1 MERLPEVQIA
11 GMEDLHGVY
20 SKNKIRVC
28 KGFPEKRIGVLTSTV
43 SRKII
48 LLISL
53 FLLLGCTA
61 GVFLLVVAPTSRLQA
76 DYDAFASLDEHLSQ
90 LQLELFRT
98 LTHPARIQR
107 DAVNDTLERLDR
119 QFSYFE
125 RHAYIRGRSD
135 AAMEAVSLLDT
146 HRRAIQTGTRQFF
159 DAYEQETLPVS
170 DEFTALIVQVT
181 GEIDTIRTRISAQL
195 PVFARGIQSWRIYS
209 YIVSGAIILTVWL
222 LGLLV
227 VWFYARVVS
236 KTSGHVSSMLDSL
249 AAGNLGESLEQLP
262 PGVAEDESSLQGKFA
277 RFVGV
282 LQTLATSLREEA
294 SGASGSGEKLLESVD
309 NTSSTFEVVDGFI
322 ENMRNETTVLEEQVK
337 TVKTALERVASGL
350 SHLDRGIL
358 DQKDVVDG
366 SRHSVQ
372 SMIDAISEMAEAAVR
387 DEAVVKDLVDSSGES
402 RDQFIA
408 TYNKI
413 TTISDS
419 ITRINGMAEI
429 IENIAEQTNML
440 ALNAAIE
447 AAHAGD
453 AGKGFAVVAEEI
465 TKLAEAS
472 SESSREIGASIEEI
486 VQNITTMAHSSGA
499 LDRSFETMITDINTV
514 HETIARF
521 SSGLGET
528 NTDTSHVLETMNTLQ
543 QVTNDVTE
551 HSGLMADGAGTI
563 AESMQQLEMIS
574 SRVFEGITAI
584 SLMLDGLKEVMT
596 EFRSIAES
604 MKHSGEK
611 IGEQLEQ
618 LK

>member
-1 MERLPEVQIA
+1 M
-11 GMEDLHGVY
+11 
-20 SKNKIRVC
+20 
-28 KGFPEKRIGVLTSTV
+28 LTSTV
-43 SRKII
+43 SRKIVFFVSI
-48 LLISL
+48 

-61 GVFLLVVAPTSRLQA
+61 GAFLLVVAPTSRLQN
-76 DYDAFASLDEHLSQ
+76 DYDAFASIDEHLSQ
-90 LQLELFRT
+90 LQIELLRT
-98 LTHPARIQR
+98 LTHPARLQKE
-107 DAVNDTLERLDR
+107 AVHNVLERLDG

-125 RHAYIRGRSD
+125 RHAYIRGRSA
-135 AAMEAVSLLDT
+135 AAMKAISSLDT
-146 HRRAIQTGTRQFF
+146 YRQSLQNGTRNFF
-159 DAYEQETLPVS
+159 DAYERETVPVS
-170 DEFTALIVQVT
+170 DEFSAMIVHIT
-181 GEIDTIRTRISAQL
+181 GEIDTIRSSISAQL
-195 PVFARGIQSWRIYS
+195 PVFARGIQTWRVYS
-209 YIVSGAIILTVWL
+209 YVVSGIIILVVWL

-227 VWFYARVVS
+227 VWFYARVVTR
-236 KTSGHVSSMLDSL
+236 TSGHVSSMLDAL
-249 AAGNLGESLEQLP
+249 AGGNLAESLEQISPDL
-262 PGVAEDESSLQGKFA
+262 AEDENSLQGKFA
-277 RFVGV
+277 RFVGS
-282 LQTLATSLREEA
+282 LQGMAASLREEA

-337 TVKTALERVASGL
+337 TVKTALERVTSGL
-350 SHLDRGIL
+350 NHLDRGIL

-366 SRHSVQ
+366 SRQSVQ
-372 SMIDAISEMAEAAVR
+372 SMIDAISEMADAALR

-402 RDQFIA
+402 RDHFVA
-408 TYNKI
+408 TYNNI

-472 SESSREIGASIEEI
+472 SESSREIATSIEEI
-486 VQNITTMAHSSGA
+486 VQNITTMASSSGE

-521 SSGLGET
+521 SSGLEKT
-528 NTDTSHVLETMNTLQ
+528 NTDTAHVLKTMNTLQ

-551 HSGLMADGAGTI
+551 HSGLMAEGAGTI
-563 AESMQQLEMIS
+563 AESMQELEMIS
-574 SRVFEGITAI
+574 GRVFEGITAI

-596 EFRSIAES
+596 EFRSIAEG